1 MGMIGCL
8 GEMVFIVSEETI
20 LTLDNMTWSGSARY
34 ATHQRHL
41 ANALTE
47 FTGIDPD
54 KISFDM
60 VLSASL
66 GVDPLQEVVKLWGY
80 ERSGQAVFLTIG
92 EKGYGKYRWNVV
104 SHEEKMVSYDQK
116 GNMTAATVSVHLQEY
131 VRV

>member
-8 GEMVFIVSEETI
+8 GEMVFTVSEKTI

-41 ANALTE
+41 TNALTE

-54 KISFDM
+54 KISFEM

-66 GVDPLQEVVKLWGY
+66 GIDPLQEVVKLWGY
-80 ERSGQAVFLTIG
+80 ERSGQAVFLVIG
-92 EKGYGKYRWNVV
+92 EKGYGKYRWNVI
-104 SHEEKMVSYDQK
+104 SHEEKMVAYDQQ
-116 GNMTAATVSVHLQEY
+116 GNVTAATVSVNLQEY
-131 VRV
+131 IRV